1 MKKILLTIAAT
12 GLAAGAFAQG
22 TVILENDLG
31 TGYVTLTSASGTKA
45 AAGAYQ
51 VALLWYNG
59 TSFVQTGAI
68 YQTATANQDGPGFFN
83 GETVTIPTYTPTGTF
98 EVEAWYGNFSSYAAA
113 TSYKGLTA
121 SFVNHEGEPSASVV
135 PQPING
141 NGSLGA
147 GGWNGNLV
155 LVQVVP
161 EPSTI
166 ALGGL
171 GAAALLLFRRRK

>member
-22 TVILENDLG
+22 TVILENSLG
-31 TGYVTLTSASGTKA
+31 TGYVTLQSANGAKA

-68 YQTATANQDGPGFFN
+68 YQTATANEDGAGYFN
-83 GETVTIPTYTPTGTF
+83 GETVTIPTYSATGTF
-98 EVEAWYGNFSSYAAA
+98 EVEGWYGNFSSYAAA

-121 SFVNHEGEPSASVV
+121 SFVNAEGEPSQTIA
-135 PQPING
+135 PKPING
-141 NGSLGA
+141 GSPA
-147 GGWNGNLV
+147 GGWNGNMIL
-155 LVQVVP
+155 VVP

>member
-31 TGYVTLTSASGTKA
+31 TGYVTLVSASGTKA
-45 AAGAYQ
+45 PLGFTA
-51 VALLWYNG
+51 ALLWYNG
-59 TSFVQTGAI
+59 TSFVQEGPT
-68 YQTATANQDGPGFFN
+68 YTTASANQDGAGFFN

-98 EVEAWYGNFSSYAAA
+98 EVKGSYVNGA
-113 TSYKGLTA
+113 TTYTGTTA
-121 SFVNHEGEPSASVV
+121 SFVNHEGQPSASVV

-155 LVQVVP
+155 LTTVP